1 MKIYFRGLNIIINIL
16 IIYVLG
22 INMAERVLISLPKKD
37 VEALMK
43 IMEDIRFIEKVE
55 KGREEIKEGK
65 YINYEDFKKKHKL
78 D

>member
-1 MKIYFRGLNIIINIL
+1 
-16 IIYVLG
+16 
-22 INMAERVLISLPKKD
+22 MAERVLISLPKKD

-55 KGREEIKEGK
+55 KGIEEIKEGK